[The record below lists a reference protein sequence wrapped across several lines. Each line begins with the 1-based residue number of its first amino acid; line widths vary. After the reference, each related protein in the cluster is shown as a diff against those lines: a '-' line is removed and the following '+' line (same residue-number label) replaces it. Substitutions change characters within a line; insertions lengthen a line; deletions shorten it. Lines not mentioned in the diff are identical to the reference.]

1 MTQPNYQT
9 PNEMRDFA
17 EKSIEQASKAFE
29 TFAGAAQ
36 KAISSVEPVLPGG
49 AKEVSGKTFSY
60 SQANIKA
67 AFDLAQKLVHA
78 KDAQEFVQLQTD
90 FVKAQAETI
99 QEQAKELGI
108 AVQKAMTSNPRD
120 ISS

>member
-1 MTQPNYQT
+1 M
-9 PNEMRDFA
+9 
-17 EKSIEQASKAFE
+17 
-29 TFAGAAQ
+29 
-36 KAISSVEPVLPGG
+36 LPGG
-49 AKEVSGKTFSY
+49 ATEVGGKAFSY
-60 SQANIKA
+60 SEANIKA

-78 KDAQEFVQLQTD
+78 KDAQEFMQLQTD